1 MSSIRSEIMDPRN
14 RNQEECNLPPD
25 EIIAL
30 KQLIKLQ
37 RERTIIIKPC
47 DKGAGILILDFN
59 EYLKA
64 CYEHLFSSL
73 SDTKQ
78 YYEKVD
84 DLEEERAKRKI
95 KHVLQEALEDNI
107 ITKEEF
113 KAMDPEDKRPAKFYC
128 NFKIHK
134 AHNPM
139 EAPPPRPII
148 SGSGSL
154 TENIGIYVEN
164 FIKEISTKHKSY
176 LQDTPHFLRKVDT
189 MNQGPKL
196 PNNAMIVTSD
206 IVGAYQNIPQKDG
219 LLSLHEALEERPC
232 KDVLSSF
239 ITNLMDLIQTCNIFE
254 FNKDL
259 WKQLIGVE
267 MGIHPAPSFA
277 NNYLARRIDGKI
289 EALGYKYGSEG
300 KSAFLLL

>member
-1 MSSIRSEIMDPRN
+1 MDPRN

-59 EYLKA
+59 DCLKA

-113 KAMDPEDKRPAKFYC
+113 INSFYSAMLVSNAQ
-128 NFKIHK
+128 IHY
-134 AHNPM
+134 
-139 EAPPPRPII
+139 
-148 SGSGSL
+148 
-154 TENIGIYVEN
+154 TY
-164 FIKEISTKHKSY
+164 
-176 LQDTPHFLRKVDT
+176 
-189 MNQGPKL
+189 
-196 PNNAMIVTSD
+196 
-206 IVGAYQNIPQKDG
+206 
-219 LLSLHEALEERPC
+219 
-232 KDVLSSF
+232 
-239 ITNLMDLIQTCNIFE
+239 
-254 FNKDL
+254 
-259 WKQLIGVE
+259 
-267 MGIHPAPSFA
+267 
-277 NNYLARRIDGKI
+277 
-289 EALGYKYGSEG
+289 
-300 KSAFLLL
+300 